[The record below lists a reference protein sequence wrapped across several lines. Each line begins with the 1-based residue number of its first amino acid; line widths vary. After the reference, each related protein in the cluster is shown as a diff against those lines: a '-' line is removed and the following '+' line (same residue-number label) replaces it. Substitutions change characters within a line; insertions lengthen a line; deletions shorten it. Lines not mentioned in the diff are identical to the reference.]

1 MPPKKV
7 VGTKPQPKAVKARR
21 IINVGTEGE
30 AGASSGLPLHAA
42 QIAKKRQLKKAL
54 EHLYTKLAE
63 KKHRGYQSSPPDIR
77 SNGENPDK
85 RPQGIWRLQAPR
97 HCLFLPQTAAS
108 SRRHGRKICVW
119 SARQSSCQRHRV
131 QGQGRV
137 FDATKKL
144 HGLSSRS

>member
-1 MPPKKV
+1 MAPKKV
-7 VGTKPQPKAVKARR
+7 VQKPQPKAVKARR

-54 EHLYTKLAE
+54 GDLYAKLAE
-63 KKHRGYQSSPPDIR
+63 KSTMDISQARQVHEAMEKILTSDLKEYGVFKLPGIASFFRKQLPARGDM
-77 SNGENPDK
+77 GEK
-85 RPQGIWRLQAPR
+85 
-97 HCLFLPQTAAS
+97 
-108 SRRHGRKICVW
+108 KCVW